1 MKRLLVLL
9 VLVVCASAANAQMN
23 SELSMPPN
31 GDNQRAEVSQWIGPV
46 QITIAYHS
54 PNVHGLN
61 DVDRTGHIWGE
72 LVQYGFFDEGFG
84 PSHATP
90 WRVGANETTTITLSH
105 DSQVD
110 GHDIKAGTYALFL
123 KLAKDGPWT
132 WIFSSNPGWGSFQYD
147 PKYDVLRVDATPK
160 DAPYTEFMTFSFD
173 ERKPAS
179 AIAYLQWEKK
189 RVDFKISVPN
199 VNDIYVAEMR
209 KQLLAWPGFN
219 YQNWASAAQFC
230 ADHKI
235 NLDEALMWADKAIH
249 EPFRGAVRGHRSF
262 STLKTKAAVLHA
274 MNRDKESDAVM
285 DEALLLPGNDVL
297 EVHSYGVSLLTS
309 RRNERAMEVFKLNR
323 RQHPDDKFVT
333 YLGLA
338 RGYTAIGDRDN
349 AIGNWEQALRNVPE
363 DRKTLI
369 PMIESALK
377 KLRSNAGS

>member
-1 MKRLLVLL
+1 MKRLLILL
-9 VLVVCASAANAQMN
+9 VVIVCTTIASAQLN

-31 GDNQRAEVSQWIGPV
+31 GDNQRAEVAQWIGPV
-46 QITIAYHS
+46 QVSIAYHS
-54 PNVHGLN
+54 PNVHGVN
-61 DVDRTGHIWGE
+61 GVDRTGHIWGE
-72 LVQYGFFDEGFG
+72 LVKYGLFDEGFG

-90 WRVGANETTTITLSH
+90 WRVGANESTTITLSH
-105 DSQVD
+105 DAKID

-123 KLAKDGPWT
+123 KVEKDGPWT

-173 ERKPAS
+173 ERKPDC

-189 RVDFKISVPN
+189 RVDFKVSVPN

-209 KQLLAWPGFN
+209 KQLMAWPGFD
-219 YQNWASAAQFC
+219 YQNWAAAAQFC

-235 NLDEALMWADKAIH
+235 NLDEALTWADKAIN

-274 MNRDKESDAVM
+274 MNRDQESDAVIN
-285 DEALLLPGNDVL
+285 EALLLPGNDVL

-309 RRNERAMEVFKLNR
+309 GRNDRAMEIFKLNR
-323 RQHPDDKFVT
+323 QQHPDDKFVT

-338 RGYTAIGDRDN
+338 RGYTAIGDKAN
-349 AIGNWEQALRNVPE
+349 AIANWELALRNVPE
-363 DRKTLI
+363 ERKALI
-369 PMIESALK
+369 PTIEGALK

>member
-1 MKRLLVLL
+1 
-9 VLVVCASAANAQMN
+9 
-23 SELSMPPN
+23 
-31 GDNQRAEVSQWIGPV
+31 
-46 QITIAYHS
+46 
-54 PNVHGLN
+54 
-61 DVDRTGHIWGE
+61 
-72 LVQYGFFDEGFG
+72 
-84 PSHATP
+84 
-90 WRVGANETTTITLSH
+90 
-105 DSQVD
+105 
-110 GHDIKAGTYALFL
+110 
-123 KLAKDGPWT
+123 
-132 WIFSSNPGWGSFQYD
+132 
-147 PKYDVLRVDATPK
+147 
-160 DAPYTEFMTFSFD
+160 
-173 ERKPAS
+173 
-179 AIAYLQWEKK
+179 
-189 RVDFKISVPN
+189 
-199 VNDIYVAEMR
+199 
-209 KQLLAWPGFN
+209 
-219 YQNWASAAQFC
+219 
-230 ADHKI
+230 
-235 NLDEALMWADKAIH
+235 
-249 EPFRGAVRGHRSF
+249 VRGHRSF